1 MLQKGPVEKKRV
13 YLGVNTK
20 NSEDFQLLKNCL
32 SRNFT
37 TYKTVDVIRVFS
49 VLSIDTCE

>member
-20 NSEDFQLLKNCL
+20 NSEDSAVKECL

-49 VLSIDTCE
+49 VLSIDTNV